1 VTASGLGTAASR
13 LETSLDS
20 LTATV
25 GTGGAHLVET
35 DALLVSSLSSTGAVN
50 LTTTAAASDLSVA
63 SLSAAGQAVTLV
75 SQGAVLDGDTANDG
89 LDITAATLT
98 VTASGLGTAA
108 SRLET
113 SLDSLTATVGAGGAH
128 LVEADALLVSSLSSA
143 GAVNLT
149 TTAAGSDLS
158 VASLTAAGQ
167 TVTLLSQ
174 GAVLDAD
181 ATVSDDVDITAASLS
196 LTATGMGTSPS
207 RLETALD
214 TLSATVGAGGAHLV
228 EADALLV
235 SSLSSSGAVNLTTTA
250 SGSDLSV
257 ALISAAGQTVTLVS
271 QGAVLDGDTGSNAV
285 NINALGLSVTAAGLG
300 NTSHPMSTSVASLGG
315 ALGAGGMNLGNQGAL
330 LVKDLASSGAVVL
343 STGGDLSVAA
353 INATG
358 QTVSLNVTG
367 AVLDGNSG
375 SDGVELNAG
384 VLTLKA
390 TALGSQGSPLKTNL
404 DSLTA
409 DMGDAGQGIYLSDF
423 DKVEVLGVKGKGSL
437 DVESPVGAFE
447 VKQDQVFSSPLVLKS
462 QDIQISAEMSGPRID
477 VVTPTLEGALAP
489 MPLVL
494 GSLVENVTPSKCEGV
509 HINSEEAARLSFD
522 TIVLGT
528 SLAGQAI
535 WFQTTPGDANDRLT
549 FKSPVE
555 VETLGNTRFSGLVT
569 GTGLQVRGPGNT
581 TYLDDADVLQTKD
594 VIINDRVE
602 VTKTSLMEVIGGKLS
617 LLGGLT
623 VKSGQTLTLLAS
635 DIDFG
640 PFVAGTPVSIV
651 LEEGAT
657 LVLGANTITW
667 ADEVSFDS
675 NGGHVVL
682 RGAPD
687 TSQVQS
693 RNMLPDAAPL
703 AFAPSAANLAVW
715 LDWLAADKDADAG
728 LLSLT
733 LGDAGA
739 NTRIPS
745 AYPWTH
751 LDAGSVI
758 LRGTA
763 VHLASV
769 GDAPWELT
777 KSSVL
782 RATTGDLNLHVDL
795 KAMGDVSLVS
805 TTGQVR
811 MDTGVDVVANGA
823 VALSAATGIVVG
835 QIDSDKRIDLYS
847 PAGSI
852 VSAARATLGQ
862 AHVTA
867 PAVSMHG
874 YGQTWATAELA
885 QMLTVKADALQVS
898 APSGVSSRGMT
909 TGGMVYRLMDQ
920 GVGYLQLRLV
930 GNAPERVMVLA
941 SQVQTELGRINSG
954 SMPTQAWQ
962 PAGQAGG
969 LSTWVPT
976 AAASIPAV
984 SRYLLSQ
991 PAPQAFAP
999 SSFMAA
1005 ASDDLLSD
1013 MSYGLTPE
1021 DNTVVLSLEL
1031 DAPLVRSTGQLLT
1044 ESDWTLL
1051 PQ

>member
-1 VTASGLGTAASR
+1 LS
-13 LETSLDS
+13 
-20 LTATV
+20 ATV

-35 DALLVSSLSSTGAVN
+35 DALLLSSLSSMGAVN
-50 LTTTAAASDLSVA
+50 LTTTTVGSDLSLA
-63 SLSAAGQAVTLV
+63 SLSAAGQTVTLV
-75 SQGAVLDGDTANDG
+75 SQGAVLD
-89 LDITAATLT
+89 
-98 VTASGLGTAA
+98 
-108 SRLET
+108 
-113 SLDSLTATVGAGGAH
+113 
-128 LVEADALLVSSLSSA
+128 ADAI
-143 GAVNLT
+143 G
-149 TTAAGSDLS
+149 
-158 VASLTAAGQ
+158 
-167 TVTLLSQ
+167 
-174 GAVLDAD
+174 
-181 ATVSDDVDITAASLS
+181 SDDVDITAASLS
-196 LTATGMGTSPS
+196 VTATGLGTSPS

-214 TLSATVGAGGAHLV
+214 TLSATVGSGGAHLV

-235 SSLSSSGAVNLTTTA
+235 SSLTSSGAVNLTTTA

-257 ALISAAGQTVTLVS
+257 ASIIAVGQTVTLVS
-271 QGAVLDGDTGSNAV
+271 QGAMLDGDTGSNAV
-285 NINALGLSVTAAGLG
+285 NITALSLSVTATGLG
-300 NTSHPMSTSVASLGG
+300 NPAHPLNTSVASLAG

-330 LVKDLASSGAVVL
+330 LVKDLTSSGAVVL
-343 STGGDLSVAA
+343 TTGGDLSVAA
-353 INATG
+353 FNATG

-375 SDGVELNAG
+375 SDSVELNAG
-384 VLTLKA
+384 ILTLKA
-390 TALGSQGSPLKTNL
+390 TGLGSQGSPLKTNL

-409 DMGDAGQGIYLSDF
+409 DMGAGGVFLKDADAVEILGIS
-423 DKVEVLGVKGKGSL
+423 GSGPMN
-437 DVESPVGAFE
+437 VQAPVGAFE
-447 VKQDQVFSSPLVLKS
+447 VKQDQVFSSPLVLQS

-494 GSLVENVTPSKCEGV
+494 GSLVANVTPSKDEGV
-509 HINSEEAARLSFD
+509 HISAQEAARLTFD

-528 SLAGQAI
+528 SQAGQAI

-581 TYLDDADVLQTKD
+581 TYLDDADVLQTQD
-594 VIINDRVE
+594 VVINDRVE

-640 PFVAGTPVSIV
+640 PFVAGTPVTIV

-657 LVLGANTITW
+657 LVLGATSISWDNQ
-667 ADEVSFDS
+667 VVFDS

-687 TSQVQS
+687 TTRVQS
-693 RNMLPDAAPL
+693 RDMRPDAAAL
-703 AFAPSAANLAVW
+703 AFGPSSLDLARW
-715 LDWLAADKDADAG
+715 MDWLAADKDGDAG

-739 NTRIPS
+739 NTLIPS
-745 AYPWTH
+745 AYPWNK

-758 LRGTA
+758 LSGTA
-763 VHLASV
+763 VHLGSA
-769 GDAPWELT
+769 GDGPWDLT

-782 RATTGDLNLHVDL
+782 RATVGNLNLHVDL
-795 KAMGDVSLVS
+795 NATGDVSLVS
-805 TTGQVR
+805 KTGHVR
-811 MDTGVDVVANGA
+811 MDVGVEVKAGGA
-823 VALSAATGIVVG
+823 VALSAATDIVVG
-835 QIDSDKRIDLYS
+835 KIDSAQRIDLYS
-847 PAGSI
+847 QNANGSKGRIVTAAAAAAG
-852 VSAARATLGQ
+852 T
-862 AHVTA
+862 AHVKA
-867 PAVSMHG
+867 PAVSVHG
-874 YGQTWATAELA
+874 YGQTWSTAELA
-885 QMLTVKADALQVS
+885 QMLTVQADALQVS
-898 APSGVSSRGMT
+898 APSGVTSRGMT

-920 GVGYLQLRLV
+920 GVGYLQLKLV
-930 GNAPERVMVLA
+930 GDAPERVMVSA
-941 SQVQTELGRINSG
+941 SQVQTELGRINDG

-962 PAGQAGG
+962 PAGQKGG
-969 LSTWVPT
+969 FSAWVP
-976 AAASIPAV
+976 AAAVNTQAV
-984 SRYLLSQ
+984 SRSLSQ
-991 PAPQAFAP
+991 PAPMMALALT
-999 SSFMAA
+999 SFMPDS
-1005 ASDDLLSD
+1005 SDDLLND
-1013 MSYGLTPE
+1013 MAYGLAPE

>member
-1 VTASGLGTAASR
+1 MNLTTTAAASDLSVASLSAAGQAVTLSSQGAVLDGDTSNDGLDITAAALTVTASGLGTAASR

-20 LTATV
+20 LSATV

-63 SLSAAGQAVTLV
+63 SLSAAGQAVTLS
-75 SQGAVLDGDTANDG
+75 SQGAVLDADASGSDDV
-89 LDITAATLT
+89 DITAASLS
-98 VTASGLGTAA
+98 VTATGLGTSP

-113 SLDSLTATVGAGGAH
+113 VLDSLSATVGSGGAH
-128 LVEADALLVSSLSSA
+128 LVEADALLVSSL
-143 GAVNLT
+143 T
-149 TTAAGSDLS
+149 
-158 VASLTAAGQ
+158 
-167 TVTLLSQ
+167 
-174 GAVLDAD
+174 
-181 ATVSDDVDITAASLS
+181 
-196 LTATGMGTSPS
+196 
-207 RLETALD
+207 
-214 TLSATVGAGGAHLV
+214 
-228 EADALLV
+228 
-235 SSLSSSGAVNLTTTA
+235 SSGAVNLTTTA

-257 ALISAAGQTVTLVS
+257 ASINAVGQTVTLVS

-285 NINALGLSVTAAGLG
+285 NITALGLNVTASALG
-300 NTSHPMSTSVASLGG
+300 SATQPVSTTVASLGG

-330 LVKDLASSGAVVL
+330 LVKDLTSSGAVVL
-343 STGGDLSVAA
+343 STGGDLSVASF
-353 INATG
+353 NATG

-384 VLTLKA
+384 ILTLKA

-494 GSLVENVTPSKCEGV
+494 GSLVENVTPSKGEGV

-535 WFQTTPGDANDRLT
+535 WFQTTPGDTSDRLT

-594 VIINDRVE
+594 VVINDRVE

-651 LEEGAT
+651 LEDGAT
-657 LVLGANTITW
+657 LVLGANTISW

-675 NGGHVVL
+675 DGGHVVL

-693 RNMLPDAAPL
+693 RDMLPDAVPL
-703 AFAPSAANLAVW
+703 AFVPSAANLAVW

-733 LGDAGA
+733 LGDADA

-751 LDAGSVI
+751 LGAGSVI

-763 VHLASV
+763 VHLGSDDDAGLDPEHGRQCCAPLQASL
-769 GDAPWELT
+769 D
-777 KSSVL
+777 
-782 RATTGDLNLHVDL
+782 LHVDL

-811 MDTGVDVVANGA
+811 MGAGVEVAANGA

-847 PAGSI
+847 PAGRI
-852 VSAARATLGQ
+852 VTTAAAAAGT

-867 PAVSMHG
+867 PSVSVHG
-874 YGQTWATAELA
+874 YGQTWATAQA
-885 QMLTVKADALQVS
+885 DQMLTVKAKALQVS
-898 APSGVSSRGMT
+898 APSGVASRGMT

-920 GVGYLQLRLV
+920 GVGYLQLKLV
-930 GNAPERVMVLA
+930 GDAPERVMVSA
-941 SQVQTELGRINSG
+941 SQVQTELGRINTG
-954 SMPTQAWQ
+954 SMPMQAWQ
-962 PAGQAGG
+962 PAGQQGG
-969 LSTWVPT
+969 LSAWVPT
-976 AAASIPAV
+976 AAATPSAV

-991 PAPQAFAP
+991 PPQAFAP
-999 SSFMAA
+999 TSFMAS

-1013 MSYGLTPE
+1013 MTYGLSEE

>member
-1 VTASGLGTAASR
+1 
-13 LETSLDS
+13 
-20 LTATV
+20 
-25 GTGGAHLVET
+25 
-35 DALLVSSLSSTGAVN
+35 
-50 LTTTAAASDLSVA
+50 
-63 SLSAAGQAVTLV
+63 
-75 SQGAVLDGDTANDG
+75 
-89 LDITAATLT
+89 
-98 VTASGLGTAA
+98 
-108 SRLET
+108 
-113 SLDSLTATVGAGGAH
+113 
-128 LVEADALLVSSLSSA
+128 
-143 GAVNLT
+143 
-149 TTAAGSDLS
+149 
-158 VASLTAAGQ
+158 
-167 TVTLLSQ
+167 
-174 GAVLDAD
+174 
-181 ATVSDDVDITAASLS
+181 
-196 LTATGMGTSPS
+196 
-207 RLETALD
+207 
-214 TLSATVGAGGAHLV
+214 
-228 EADALLV
+228 
-235 SSLSSSGAVNLTTTA
+235 
-250 SGSDLSV
+250 
-257 ALISAAGQTVTLVS
+257 VTLVS

-285 NINALGLSVTAAGLG
+285 NITALGLNVTASALG
-300 NTSHPMSTSVASLGG
+300 SATQPVSTTVASLGG

-330 LVKDLASSGAVVL
+330 LVKDLTSSGAVVL
-343 STGGDLSVAA
+343 STGGDLSVASF
-353 INATG
+353 NATG
-358 QTVSLNVTG
+358 QAVSLTVSG
-367 AVLDGNSG
+367 SVLDGNPG

-384 VLTLKA
+384 MLTLQA
-390 TALGSQGSPLKTNL
+390 TGLGSQGSPLKTNI

-409 DMGDAGQGIYLSDF
+409 TMGAGGVFLKDADA
-423 DKVEVLGVKGKGSL
+423 VEVLGISGSGPL
-437 DVESPVGAFE
+437 NVQAPVGAFE
-447 VKQDQVFSSPLVLKS
+447 VKQDQLFSSPLVLQS

-494 GSLVENVTPSKCEGV
+494 GSLVENVTPSKDEGV
-509 HINSEEAARLSFD
+509 HISAQEAARLSFD

-535 WFQTTPGDANDRLT
+535 WFQTTPGDASDRLT
-549 FKSPVE
+549 FKRPVE

-581 TYLDDADVLQTKD
+581 TFLDDADLLQTKD
-594 VIINDRVE
+594 VVINDRVV
-602 VTKTSLMEVIGGKLS
+602 VTKTSIVEVIGGKLS
-617 LLGGLT
+617 LHGGLT
-623 VKSGQTLTLLAS
+623 VERNQTLTLLAS

-657 LVLGANTITW
+657 LVLGANTISW

-675 NGGHVVL
+675 DGGHVVL

-693 RNMLPDAAPL
+693 RDMLPDAAPL
-703 AFAPSAANLAVW
+703 AFVPSAANLAVW

-733 LGDAGA
+733 LGDADA

-751 LDAGSVI
+751 LGAGSVI
-758 LRGTA
+758 LRGSA
-763 VHLASV
+763 VHLGSADDPAWTLST
-769 GDAPWELT
+769 DA
-777 KSSVL
+777 VL
-782 RATTGDLNLHVDL
+782 RATAGDLILHLDL

-811 MDTGVDVVANGA
+811 MDKGVDVVANGA
-823 VALSAATGIVVG
+823 VALSAATGIVLG

-867 PAVSMHG
+867 PVVSMHG
-874 YGQTWATAELA
+874 YGQTWATAEVA
-885 QMLTVKADALQVS
+885 KVLTVQADALQVS
-898 APSGVSSRGMT
+898 APTGVNSRGMT

-920 GVGYLQLRLV
+920 GVGYLQLKLV
-930 GNAPERVMVLA
+930 GDAPERVMVSA
-941 SQVQTELGRINSG
+941 SQVQTELRQINSG
-954 SMPTQAWQ
+954 VRPALAWQ
-962 PAGQAGG
+962 TAGQPTG
-969 LSTWVPT
+969 LAAWVPAS
-976 AAASIPAV
+976 AATTSAV

-991 PAPQAFAP
+991 PPQAFAP
-999 SSFMAA
+999 TSFMAS

-1013 MSYGLTPE
+1013 MTYGLSEE

-1044 ESDWTLL
+1044 ESDWTVL